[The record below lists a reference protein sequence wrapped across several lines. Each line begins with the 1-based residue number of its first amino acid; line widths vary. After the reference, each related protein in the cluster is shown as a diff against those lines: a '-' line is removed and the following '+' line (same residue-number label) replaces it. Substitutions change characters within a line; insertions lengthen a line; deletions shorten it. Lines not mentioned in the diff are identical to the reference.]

1 MFCMIEVRDLR
12 KVFKSKKKKVEA
24 LKGISFNAYPS
35 EIFGLLGPN
44 GAGKTTTLRILS
56 TMLSPTGGDA
66 KIDGISVKENPM
78 EIRKKIGF
86 LSTETGLYEK
96 LTGEET
102 LKFFGKL
109 SGLDEETIK
118 KRSDFLFSSL
128 GLEKDKKRLVGEY
141 STGMKQKLSIAR
153 ALIHNPEIIIFDEP
167 TNGLDILATKT
178 VIDFL
183 RDMKDKGKTVVI
195 STHIL
200 DVIEKLCDRV
210 GIIHEGKIVANNTL
224 KDLKEEYNSP
234 TIEGVFFSLVKFEE
248 EKA

>member
-1 MFCMIEVRDLR
+1 MIKVENLR
-12 KVFKSKKKKVEA
+12 KVFKSKKKKIEA
-24 LKGISFNAYPS
+24 LKGISFKAYPG

-78 EIRKKIGF
+78 AIRKKIGF

-109 SGLDEETIK
+109 SGLDEKTIK
-118 KRSDFLFSSL
+118 ERSDFLFNSL

-153 ALIHNPEIIIFDEP
+153 ALIHNPDIIVFDEP

-178 VIDFL
+178 VLDFL
-183 RDMKDKGKTVVI
+183 RDMKEKGKTVVI

-210 GIIHEGKIVANNTL
+210 AIIHLGKIVANNTL
-224 KDLKEEYNSP
+224 KELKEEFKAD
-234 TIEGVFFSLVKFEE
+234 TIEDIFFSLVELEE
-248 EKA
+248 EQA

>member
-1 MFCMIEVRDLR
+1 MIKVENLR

-24 LKGISFNAYPS
+24 LKGISFKAYPG

-109 SGLDEETIK
+109 SGLDEKTIK
-118 KRSDFLFSSL
+118 ERSDFLFNSL

-153 ALIHNPEIIIFDEP
+153 ALIHNPDIIVFDEP

-178 VIDFL
+178 VLDFL
-183 RDMKDKGKTVVI
+183 RDMKEKGKTVVI

-210 GIIHEGKIVANNTL
+210 AIIHLGKIVANNTL
-224 KDLKEEYNSP
+224 KELKEEFKAD
-234 TIEGVFFSLVKFEE
+234 TIEDIFFSLVELEE
-248 EKA
+248 EQA

>member
-1 MFCMIEVRDLR
+1 MIKVENLR

-24 LKGISFNAYPS
+24 LKGISFKAYPG

-78 EIRKKIGF
+78 AIRKKIGF

-109 SGLDEETIK
+109 SGLDEKTIK
-118 KRSDFLFSSL
+118 ERSDFLFNSL

-153 ALIHNPEIIIFDEP
+153 ALIHNPHIIVFDEP

-178 VIDFL
+178 VLDFL
-183 RDMKDKGKTVVI
+183 RDMKEKGKTVVI

-210 GIIHEGKIVANNTL
+210 AIIHLGKIVANNTL
-224 KDLKEEYNSP
+224 KELKEEFKAD
-234 TIEGVFFSLVKFEE
+234 TIEDIFFSLVELEE
-248 EKA
+248 EQA

>member
-1 MFCMIEVRDLR
+1 MIEVNNLK
-12 KVFKSKKKKVEA
+12 KVFKSKKKKIEA
-24 LKGISFNAYPS
+24 LKGISFKAYPG

-78 EIRKKIGF
+78 AIRKKIGF

-109 SGLDEETIK
+109 SGLDEKTIK
-118 KRSDFLFSSL
+118 ERSDFLFNSL

-153 ALIHNPEIIIFDEP
+153 ALIHNPDIIVFDEP

-178 VIDFL
+178 VLDFL
-183 RDMKDKGKTVVI
+183 RDMKEKGKTVVI

-210 GIIHEGKIVANNTL
+210 AIIHLGKIVANNTL
-224 KDLKEEYNSP
+224 KELKEEFKAD
-234 TIEGVFFSLVKFEE
+234 TIEDIFFSLVELEE
-248 EKA
+248 EQA